1 MIALGE
7 ELQPSQ
13 RQKQVVTVTVSFV
26 WEIVSVRLVHSSV
39 DFAMAQPRTFVS
51 GVRALGLLYP
61 ETKTGAKCVKI
72 QRQHVGSS

>member
-61 ETKTGAKCVKI
+61 EKTGVKCVKI

>member
-7 ELQPSQ
+7 ELHPSQ

-26 WEIVSVRLVHSSV
+26 WEIVSVRLVHSEV

-51 GVRALGLLYP
+51 GVRPLGLLYP
-61 ETKTGAKCVKI
+61 RKKQEQNVLKL
-72 QRQHVGSS
+72 RDYM

>member
-1 MIALGE
+1 MIAVGE

-26 WEIVSVRLVHSSV
+26 WEIVSVRLVHSLA

-61 ETKTGAKCVKI
+61 GKKQEQNVLKL
-72 QRQHVGSS
+72 RDNM

>member
-1 MIALGE
+1 MIAVGE

-26 WEIVSVRLVHSSV
+26 WEIVSVRVVHSSV
-39 DFAMAQPRTFVS
+39 DFAIAQPRTFVS

-61 ETKTGAKCVKI
+61 GKNRSKMC
-72 QRQHVGSS
+72 

>member
-1 MIALGE
+1 MIALGD
-7 ELQPSQ
+7 ELHPSQ

-61 ETKTGAKCVKI
+61 EIKTGARCVKT
-72 QRQHVGSS
+72 QRQPIDSS

>member
-26 WEIVSVRLVHSSV
+26 WEIVSVRLVHSLA

-61 ETKTGAKCVKI
+61 GKKQEQNVLKL
-72 QRQHVGSS
+72 RDNM